1 MADVTQ
7 LKQRLSN
14 ITSVHEITEAM
25 QIITTILIGRAQKL
39 LTYRRKVQA
48 YFDRLLFSI
57 DPMTISAHKTPQK
70 EWIIIFFSEKGFV
83 SSFNQQLL
91 PYLAKHRNNPNLI
104 IVGEKGK
111 QYCERMKIP
120 YKYFFHAATSIPHD
134 SIIEPIFEILKKD
147 KFPWETKI
155 IMNKYS
161 NMFKQ
166 KPGVLDLFPINEG
179 IYKPTQAITDVDQSS
194 LDELIIE
201 KFVRDR
207 LYYFFIQNYTGEIG
221 SKLLVMKNAVENSET
236 LKTEIKRDIYVAR
249 QTAITQE
256 LSEVVSAYK
265 VLQTRE
271 AK

>member
-1 MADVTQ
+1 MADITL

-14 ITSVHEITEAM
+14 ITSVNEITEAM
-25 QIITTILIGRAQKL
+25 QIISTILIGRAQKL
-39 LTYRRKVQA
+39 LTYRRKIQP

-57 DPMTISAHKTPQK
+57 DPMSINIHKSSKK
-70 EWIIIFFSEKGFV
+70 EWVIAFFSEKGFV

-91 PYLAKHRNNPNLI
+91 PSLIKHKNNPNLI
-104 IVGEKGK
+104 IVGEKGR

-120 YKYFFHAATSIPHD
+120 YKHFFHGATSIPHE
-134 SIIEPIFEILKKD
+134 SIIEPLYEILKKD
-147 KFPWETKI
+147 NFPWTTKI

-166 KPGVLDLFPINEG
+166 KPGVLDLFPTNEE
-179 IYKPTQAITDVDQSS
+179 IYKPTLAITDLEASN

-221 SKLLVMKNAVENSET
+221 SKLLVMKNAVENSDT
-236 LKTEIKRDIYVAR
+236 LKTEIKRDIYIAR